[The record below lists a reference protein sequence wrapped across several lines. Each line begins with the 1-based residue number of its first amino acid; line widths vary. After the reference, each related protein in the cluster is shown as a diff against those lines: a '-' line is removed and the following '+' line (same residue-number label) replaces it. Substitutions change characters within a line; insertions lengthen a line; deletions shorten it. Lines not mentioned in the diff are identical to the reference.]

1 MPKINILPKH
11 IAELIAAGEV
21 VERPASIVKEIMENA
36 IDAGADKITL
46 EIKRGGVTYIRI
58 TDNGCGIDR
67 ENIQKAFI
75 SHATSKISTE
85 DDLNAISTLGF
96 RGEALA
102 SIAAVSRVEV
112 MTRGESENVG
122 TRYCIEGG
130 EETVLDDAGCPKGTT
145 LIVRDLFYNTP
156 ARMKFLK
163 KDVSE
168 GNAVAAVVDR
178 IALSHPEVSVRFVRD
193 SKDVLFTSGD
203 GKLESAIYK
212 VLGKDFASTLI
223 PCSYEL
229 DGVKVTG
236 FISKPFNARPNR
248 MMQYF
253 FLNDRFI
260 KTRTGMVALE
270 EAYKNSIMVGK
281 FPACVLKIQI
291 APGAVDVNVHPAKTE
306 VRFANEKIIF
316 NAVYYC
322 AKSAL
327 QQGDTRVQASLQQKV
342 NRQFMPQPTEG
353 KQIKIYEHQLE
364 TIKKEE
370 APRQDFWSRTSAQ
383 NFNREVENAKN
394 AALVFNDSAS
404 LQPEKDEHPNLI
416 PHIEPARP
424 NTEKSAS
431 ETNEQKKFIQTFE
444 PSCENKTDEPLV
456 QQRPTNEL
464 SNLVQEEALKPIA
477 EETEIEP
484 YRVIGEAFKTYI
496 LVEQG
501 KKLLII
507 DKHAAHERMLF
518 EKFRANREFIETQML
533 LAPVTVTLS
542 KEEYSAVLENLEL
555 LDKAGYHVEDFGGG
569 MVIVNECPTAVADA
583 NLDEVIM
590 ELAGYLVNN
599 RRELIPEKLDWIYHS
614 TACRAAIKAGDKTN
628 DYELNLFVE
637 KLLNNPD
644 IRYCPH
650 GRPVLIEMSRYEIE
664 KNFGRV

>member
-1 MPKINILPKH
+1 MPQINILPKH

-46 EIKRGGVTYIRI
+46 EIKRGGITYIRI

-67 ENIQKAFI
+67 ENIRKAFI
-75 SHATSKISTE
+75 SHATSKISTA
-85 DDLNAISTLGF
+85 DDLNAICTLGF

-112 MTRGESENVG
+112 MTRTEQEPVG

-130 EETVLDDAGCPKGTT
+130 EETVIDDAGCPKGTT
-145 LIVRDLFYNTP
+145 LVVRDLFYNTP

-168 GNAVAAVVDR
+168 GNAVASVVDR
-178 IALSHPEVSVRFVRD
+178 IALSHPEVSVRFIRD

-203 GKLESAIYK
+203 GKLDSAIYK
-212 VLGKDFASTLI
+212 VLGRDFASTLI
-223 PCSYEL
+223 PCDYEL
-229 DGVKVTG
+229 EGVRVSG
-236 FISKPFNARPNR
+236 YISKPFNARPNR

-270 EAYKNSIMVGK
+270 EAYKNSVMVGK

-306 VRFANEKIIF
+306 VRFANEKMIF

-327 QQGDTRVQASLQQKV
+327 QQGDTRVQASFSRKV
-342 NRQFMPQPTEG
+342 ARQFMPPPTEG
-353 KQIKIYEHQLE
+353 KQIKIYEQQLE
-364 TIKKEE
+364 QIKKE
-370 APRQDFWSRTSAQ
+370 AQPNQDFWTNTTSAE
-383 NFNREVENAKN
+383 FKKEAEKPKPI
-394 AALVFNDSAS
+394 VFNDNSKFEI
-404 LQPEKDEHPNLI
+404 EKNDEPDLI
-416 PHIEPARP
+416 PCFKPTVQEPDPVAQTKPEPA
-424 NTEKSAS
+424 EIK
-431 ETNEQKKFIQTFE
+431 
-444 PSCENKTDEPLV
+444 PS
-456 QQRPTNEL
+456 
-464 SNLVQEEALKPIA
+464 I
-477 EETEIEP
+477 ETEPVRPEVEP
-484 YRVIGEAFKTYI
+484 YRVIGEAFRTYI

-518 EKFRANREFIETQML
+518 EKFKANRDGIETQML
-533 LAPVTVTLS
+533 LSPVTVTLS
-542 KEEYSAVLENLEL
+542 KEEYSAVLDNLDL
-555 LDKAGYHVEDFGGG
+555 LEKAGYYVEDFGGG

-583 NLDEVIM
+583 GIAEVIM
-590 ELAGYLVNN
+590 ELAGYLVTSQK
-599 RRELIPEKLDWIYHS
+599 ELIPEKLDWIYHS
-614 TACRAAIKAGDKTN
+614 TACRAAIKAGDRTS
-628 DYELNLFVE
+628 DYELDKFVE

>member
-1 MPKINILPKH
+1 MPNINVLPKH

-21 VERPASIVKEIMENA
+21 VERPSSIVKEIMENA

-46 EIKRGGVTYIRI
+46 EIKRGGITYIRI

-67 ENIQKAFI
+67 DNIRKAFI
-75 SHATSKISTE
+75 SHATSKISTA
-85 DDLNAISTLGF
+85 DDLNAICTLGF

-112 MTRGESENVG
+112 MTRGEGEEVG

-130 EETVLDDAGCPKGTT
+130 EETLLDDAGCPKGTT

-178 IALSHPEVSVRFVRD
+178 IALSHPEVSIRFIRD

-203 GKLESAIYK
+203 GKLENAIYK
-212 VLGKDFASTLI
+212 TLGKDFASTLI
-223 PCSYEL
+223 PCDYEL
-229 DGVKVTG
+229 EGVRVSG

-281 FPACVLKIQI
+281 FPACVLNIHI
-291 APGAVDVNVHPAKTE
+291 APGAVDVNVHPSKTE
-306 VRFANEKIIF
+306 VRFANEKLIF

-327 QQGDTRVQASLQQKV
+327 QQGDTRVQANFKQKIG
-342 NRQFMPQPTEG
+342 RQFMPKPNEG
-353 KQIKIYEHQLE
+353 RQIKIYEQQLE
-364 TIKKEE
+364 QVKKESLPKE
-370 APRQDFWSRTSAQ
+370 DFWGKTTSEE
-383 NFNREVENAKN
+383 FVKLSEPKKTEKIT
-394 AALVFNDSAS
+394 FNDSSEFS
-404 LQPEKDEHPNLI
+404 LKKDEEPDLI
-416 PHIEPARP
+416 PVFKPVEEAKTPVIETVEEAVPEAKAEQP
-424 NTEKSAS
+424 AS
-431 ETNEQKKFIQTFE
+431 EVEEVKPE
-444 PSCENKTDEPLV
+444 P
-456 QQRPTNEL
+456 
-464 SNLVQEEALKPIA
+464 
-477 EETEIEP
+477 EP

-518 EKFRANREFIETQML
+518 EKLRANNGEIETQML

-542 KEEYSAVLENLEL
+542 KEEYSAVLDNLEL
-555 LDKAGYHVEDFGGG
+555 LDKAGYRVEDFGGG
-569 MVIVNECPTAVADA
+569 MVIVSECPTAVADA
-583 NLDEVIM
+583 DLAEVVM

-614 TACRAAIKAGDKTN
+614 TACRAAIKAGDKTSE
-628 DYELNLFVE
+628 YELEKFVE
-637 KLLNNPD
+637 KLLNDPD

-650 GRPVLIEMSRYEIE
+650 GRPVLIEMSKYEIE

>member
-1 MPKINILPKH
+1 MPQINILPKH

-46 EIKRGGVTYIRI
+46 EIKRGGITYIRI

-67 ENIQKAFI
+67 DNIRKAFI
-75 SHATSKISTE
+75 SHATSKISTA
-85 DDLNAISTLGF
+85 DDLNAICTLGF

-112 MTRGESENVG
+112 MTRGENEDVG

-178 IALSHPEVSVRFVRD
+178 IALSHPEVSVRFIRD
-193 SKDVLFTSGD
+193 SKDVLFTPGD
-203 GKLESAIYK
+203 GRLDGAIYK

-223 PCSYEL
+223 PCDYEL
-229 DGVKVTG
+229 EGVRVSG
-236 FISKPFNARPNR
+236 YISKPFNARPNR

-270 EAYKNSIMVGK
+270 EAYKNSVMVGK

-306 VRFANEKIIF
+306 VRFANEKMIF

-327 QQGDTRVQASLQQKV
+327 QQGDTRVQATFQQKV
-342 NRQFMPQPTEG
+342 SRQFMPRPAEG
-353 KQIKIYEHQLE
+353 KQIKIYGQQLE
-364 TIKKEE
+364 QIKKEAQPE
-370 APRQDFWSRTSAQ
+370 QDFWTNTTSDE
-383 NFNREVENAKN
+383 FRKTVETPKSEPI
-394 AALVFNDSAS
+394 VFNDNNSKFEIEKNETPDLISGFKPTARETAPIEQAKPEPVES
-404 LQPEKDEHPNLI
+404 KPSIESEPVQPIVEEVQPE
-416 PHIEPARP
+416 
-424 NTEKSAS
+424 
-431 ETNEQKKFIQTFE
+431 
-444 PSCENKTDEPLV
+444 V
-456 QQRPTNEL
+456 
-464 SNLVQEEALKPIA
+464 
-477 EETEIEP
+477 EP

-518 EKFRANREFIETQML
+518 EKFKANRDGIETQML

-542 KEEYSAVLENLEL
+542 KEEYSAVLDNLDL
-555 LDKAGYHVEDFGGG
+555 LEKAGYHVEDFGGG

-583 NLDEVIM
+583 DLAEVIM
-590 ELAGYLVNN
+590 ELAGHLVTGQK
-599 RRELIPEKLDWIYHS
+599 ELVPEKLDWIYHS
-614 TACRAAIKAGDKTN
+614 TACRAAIKAGDRTT
-628 DYELNLFVE
+628 DYELNRFVE
-637 KLLNNPD
+637 SLLNNPD

-650 GRPVLIEMSRYEIE
+650 GRPVLVEMSRYEIE

>member
-1 MPKINILPKH
+1 MPQINILPKH

-46 EIKRGGVTYIRI
+46 EIKRGGITYIRI

-67 ENIQKAFI
+67 ENIRKAFI
-75 SHATSKISTE
+75 SHATSKISTA
-85 DDLNAISTLGF
+85 DDLNAICTLGF

-112 MTRGESENVG
+112 MTRTEQEPVG

-130 EETVLDDAGCPKGTT
+130 EETVIDDAGCPKGTT
-145 LIVRDLFYNTP
+145 LVVRDLFYNTP

-168 GNAVAAVVDR
+168 GNAVASVVDR
-178 IALSHPEVSVRFVRD
+178 IALSHPEVSVRFIRD

-203 GKLESAIYK
+203 GKLDSAIYK
-212 VLGKDFASTLI
+212 VLGRDFASTLI
-223 PCSYEL
+223 PCDYEL
-229 DGVKVTG
+229 EGVRVSG
-236 FISKPFNARPNR
+236 YISKPFNARPNR

-270 EAYKNSIMVGK
+270 EAYKNSVMVGK

-306 VRFANEKIIF
+306 VRFANEKMIF

-327 QQGDTRVQASLQQKV
+327 QQGDTRVQASFSRKV
-342 NRQFMPQPTEG
+342 ARQFMPPPTEG
-353 KQIKIYEHQLE
+353 KQIKIYEQQLE
-364 TIKKEE
+364 QIKKE
-370 APRQDFWSRTSAQ
+370 AQPNQDFWTNTTSAE
-383 NFNREVENAKN
+383 FKKEAEKPKPI
-394 AALVFNDSAS
+394 VFNDNSKFEIEKNDEPDLIPCFKPTVQEPDPVAQTKPEPAEIKPS
-404 LQPEKDEHPNLI
+404 IETEPVQPE
-416 PHIEPARP
+416 
-424 NTEKSAS
+424 
-431 ETNEQKKFIQTFE
+431 
-444 PSCENKTDEPLV
+444 V
-456 QQRPTNEL
+456 
-464 SNLVQEEALKPIA
+464 
-477 EETEIEP
+477 EP
-484 YRVIGEAFKTYI
+484 YRVIGEAFRTYI

-518 EKFRANREFIETQML
+518 EKFKANRDGIETQML

-542 KEEYSAVLENLEL
+542 KEEYSAVLDNLDL
-555 LDKAGYHVEDFGGG
+555 LEKAGYYVEDFGGG

-583 NLDEVIM
+583 DIAEVIM
-590 ELAGYLVNN
+590 ELAGYLVTSQK
-599 RRELIPEKLDWIYHS
+599 ELIPEKLDWIYHS
-614 TACRAAIKAGDKTN
+614 TACRAAIKAGDRTS
-628 DYELNLFVE
+628 DYELDKFVE

>member
-1 MPKINILPKH
+1 MPNINILPKH

-21 VERPASIVKEIMENA
+21 VERPSSIVKEIMENA

-46 EIKRGGVTYIRI
+46 EIKRGGITYIRI

-67 ENIQKAFI
+67 DNIRKAFI
-75 SHATSKISTE
+75 SHATSKISTA
-85 DDLNAISTLGF
+85 DDLNAICTLGF

-112 MTRGESENVG
+112 MTRGEGEEVG

-130 EETVLDDAGCPKGTT
+130 EETLLDDAGCPKGTT

-178 IALSHPEVSVRFVRD
+178 IALSHPEVSIRFIRD

-203 GKLESAIYK
+203 GKLENAIYK
-212 VLGKDFASTLI
+212 TLGKDFASTLI
-223 PCSYEL
+223 PCDYEL
-229 DGVKVTG
+229 EGVRVSG

-281 FPACVLKIQI
+281 FPACVLNIHI
-291 APGAVDVNVHPAKTE
+291 APGAVDVNVHPSKTE
-306 VRFANEKIIF
+306 VRFANEKLIF

-327 QQGDTRVQASLQQKV
+327 QQGDTRVQANFKQKV
-342 NRQFMPQPTEG
+342 GRQFMPKPNEG
-353 KQIKIYEHQLE
+353 RQIKIYEQQLE
-364 TIKKEE
+364 QVKKESLPKE
-370 APRQDFWSRTSAQ
+370 DFWGKTTSEE
-383 NFNREVENAKN
+383 FVKLSEPKKTEKIT
-394 AALVFNDSAS
+394 FNDSSEFS
-404 LQPEKDEHPNLI
+404 LKKDEEPDLI
-416 PHIEPARP
+416 PVFKPVEEAKTPVIETVEEAVPEAKAEQP
-424 NTEKSAS
+424 AS
-431 ETNEQKKFIQTFE
+431 EVEEVRPE
-444 PSCENKTDEPLV
+444 P
-456 QQRPTNEL
+456 
-464 SNLVQEEALKPIA
+464 
-477 EETEIEP
+477 EP

-518 EKFRANREFIETQML
+518 EKLRANNGEIETQML

-542 KEEYSAVLENLEL
+542 KEEYSAVLDNLEL
-555 LDKAGYHVEDFGGG
+555 LDKAGYRVEDFGGG
-569 MVIVNECPTAVADA
+569 MVIVSECPTAVADA
-583 NLDEVIM
+583 DLAEVVM

-614 TACRAAIKAGDKTN
+614 TACRAAIKAGDKTSE
-628 DYELNLFVE
+628 YELEKFVE
-637 KLLNNPD
+637 KLLNDPD

-650 GRPVLIEMSRYEIE
+650 GRPVLIEMSKYEIE

>member
-1 MPKINILPKH
+1 MPQINILPKH

-46 EIKRGGVTYIRI
+46 EIKRGGITYIRI

-67 ENIQKAFI
+67 ENIRKAFI
-75 SHATSKISTE
+75 SHATSKISTA
-85 DDLNAISTLGF
+85 DDLNAICTLGF

-112 MTRGESENVG
+112 MTRTDQEPIG

-130 EETVLDDAGCPKGTT
+130 EETVIDDAGCPKGTT
-145 LIVRDLFYNTP
+145 LVVRDLFYNTP

-168 GNAVAAVVDR
+168 GNAVASVVDR
-178 IALSHPEVSVRFVRD
+178 IALSHPEVSVRFIRD

-203 GKLESAIYK
+203 GKLDSAIYK
-212 VLGKDFASTLI
+212 VLGRDFASTLI
-223 PCSYEL
+223 PCDYEL
-229 DGVKVTG
+229 EGVRVSG
-236 FISKPFNARPNR
+236 YISKPFNARPNR

-291 APGAVDVNVHPAKTE
+291 PPGAVDVNVHPAKTE
-306 VRFANEKIIF
+306 VRFANEKMIF

-327 QQGDTRVQASLQQKV
+327 QQGDTRVQASFSQKV
-342 NRQFMPQPTEG
+342 ARQFMPSPTEG
-353 KQIKIYEHQLE
+353 KQIKIYEQQLE
-364 TIKKEE
+364 KIKEE
-370 APRQDFWSRTSAQ
+370 NKPKQNFWTKTTSAEFK
-383 NFNREVENAKN
+383 NEVEKPKPI
-394 AALVFNDSAS
+394 VFNDNSKFEI
-404 LQPEKDEHPNLI
+404 EKNDEPDLI
-416 PHIEPARP
+416 PCFKPTAQEPITVAK
-424 NTEKSAS
+424 TEP
-431 ETNEQKKFIQTFE
+431 E
-444 PSCENKTDEPLV
+444 PVVTAPIVEPEPV
-456 QQRPTNEL
+456 Q
-464 SNLVQEEALKPIA
+464 PIA
-477 EETEIEP
+477 EEIQPEVEP
-484 YRVIGEAFKTYI
+484 YRVIGEAFRTYI

-518 EKFRANREFIETQML
+518 EKFKANRDGIETQML

-542 KEEYSAVLENLEL
+542 KEEYSAVLDNLDL
-555 LDKAGYHVEDFGGG
+555 LEKAGYHVEDFGGG
-569 MVIVNECPTAVADA
+569 MVIVSECPTAVADA
-583 NLDEVIM
+583 DLAEVIM
-590 ELAGYLVNN
+590 ELAGYLVTSQK
-599 RRELIPEKLDWIYHS
+599 ELIPEKLDWIYHS
-614 TACRAAIKAGDKTN
+614 TACRAAIKAGDRTS
-628 DYELNLFVE
+628 DYELNKFVE

>member
-1 MPKINILPKH
+1 MPQINILPKH

-46 EIKRGGVTYIRI
+46 EIKRGGITYIRI

-67 ENIQKAFI
+67 DNIRKAFI
-75 SHATSKISTE
+75 SHATSKISTA
-85 DDLNAISTLGF
+85 DDLNAICTLGF

-112 MTRGESENVG
+112 MTRGENEDIG

-178 IALSHPEVSVRFVRD
+178 IALSHPEVSVRFIRD

-203 GKLESAIYK
+203 GRLDGAIYK

-223 PCSYEL
+223 PCDYEL
-229 DGVKVTG
+229 EGVRVSG
-236 FISKPFNARPNR
+236 YISKPFNARPNR

-270 EAYKNSIMVGK
+270 EAYKNSVMVGK

-306 VRFANEKIIF
+306 VRFANEKMIF

-327 QQGDTRVQASLQQKV
+327 QQGDTRVQATFQQKV
-342 NRQFMPQPTEG
+342 SRQFMPRPAEG
-353 KQIKIYEHQLE
+353 KQIKIYGQQLE
-364 TIKKEE
+364 QIKKEAQPE
-370 APRQDFWSRTSAQ
+370 QDFWTNTKSDEFRKT
-383 NFNREVENAKN
+383 VETPKSEPI
-394 AALVFNDSAS
+394 VFNDNNSKFEIEKNETPDLIPCFKSTARETAPIEQTNPEPVEIKPS
-404 LQPEKDEHPNLI
+404 IEPEPVQPIVEEVQPE
-416 PHIEPARP
+416 
-424 NTEKSAS
+424 
-431 ETNEQKKFIQTFE
+431 
-444 PSCENKTDEPLV
+444 V
-456 QQRPTNEL
+456 
-464 SNLVQEEALKPIA
+464 
-477 EETEIEP
+477 EP

-518 EKFRANREFIETQML
+518 EKFKANRDGIETQML

-542 KEEYSAVLENLEL
+542 KEEYSAVLDNLDL
-555 LDKAGYHVEDFGGG
+555 LEKAGYHVEDFGGG

-583 NLDEVIM
+583 DLAEVIM
-590 ELAGYLVNN
+590 ELAGHLVTGQK
-599 RRELIPEKLDWIYHS
+599 ELVPEKLDWIYHS
-614 TACRAAIKAGDKTN
+614 TACRAAIKAGDKTT
-628 DYELNLFVE
+628 DYELNRFVE
-637 KLLNNPD
+637 SLLNNPD

-650 GRPVLIEMSRYEIE
+650 GRPVLVEMSRYEIE

>member
-1 MPKINILPKH
+1 MPNINILPKH

-21 VERPASIVKEIMENA
+21 VERPSSIVKEIMENA

-46 EIKRGGVTYIRI
+46 EIKRGGITYIRI

-67 ENIQKAFI
+67 DNIRKAFI
-75 SHATSKISTE
+75 SHATSKISTA
-85 DDLNAISTLGF
+85 DDLNAICTLGF

-112 MTRGESENVG
+112 MTRGEGEEVG

-130 EETVLDDAGCPKGTT
+130 EETLLDDAGCPKGTT

-178 IALSHPEVSVRFVRD
+178 IALSHPEVSVRFIRD

-203 GKLESAIYK
+203 GKLKNAIYK
-212 VLGKDFASTLI
+212 TLGKDFASTLI
-223 PCSYEL
+223 PCDYEL
-229 DGVKVTG
+229 EGVRVSG

-281 FPACVLKIQI
+281 FPACVLNIHI
-291 APGAVDVNVHPAKTE
+291 APGAVDVNVHPSKTE
-306 VRFANEKIIF
+306 VRFANEKLIF
-316 NAVYYC
+316 NAVYFC

-327 QQGDTRVQASLQQKV
+327 QQGDTRVQANFKQKV
-342 NRQFMPQPTEG
+342 SRQFMPKPNEG
-353 KQIKIYEHQLE
+353 RQIKIYEQQLE
-364 TIKKEE
+364 QVKKESLPKE
-370 APRQDFWSRTSAQ
+370 DFWAKTTSEE
-383 NFNREVENAKN
+383 FVKLSEPKKTEKIT
-394 AALVFNDSAS
+394 FNDSSEFS
-404 LQPEKDEHPNLI
+404 LKKDEEPDLI
-416 PHIEPARP
+416 PVFKPVEEAKTPVIETVEEAVPEAKAEQP
-424 NTEKSAS
+424 AS
-431 ETNEQKKFIQTFE
+431 EVEEVKPE
-444 PSCENKTDEPLV
+444 P
-456 QQRPTNEL
+456 
-464 SNLVQEEALKPIA
+464 
-477 EETEIEP
+477 EP

-518 EKFRANREFIETQML
+518 EKLRANNGEIETQML

-542 KEEYSAVLENLEL
+542 KEEYSAVLDNLEL
-555 LDKAGYHVEDFGGG
+555 LDKAGYRVEDFGGG
-569 MVIVNECPTAVADA
+569 MVIVSECPTAVADA
-583 NLDEVIM
+583 DLAEVVM

-614 TACRAAIKAGDKTN
+614 TACRAAIKAGDKTSE
-628 DYELNLFVE
+628 YELEKFVE
-637 KLLNNPD
+637 KLLNDSD

-650 GRPVLIEMSRYEIE
+650 GRPVLIEMSKYEIE

>member
-1 MPKINILPKH
+1 MPNINILPKH

-21 VERPASIVKEIMENA
+21 VERPSSIVKEIMENA

-46 EIKRGGVTYIRI
+46 EIKRGGITYIRI

-67 ENIQKAFI
+67 DNIRKAFI
-75 SHATSKISTE
+75 SHATSKISTA
-85 DDLNAISTLGF
+85 DDLNAICTLGF

-112 MTRGESENVG
+112 MTRGEGEEVG

-130 EETVLDDAGCPKGTT
+130 EETLLDDAGCPKGTT

-178 IALSHPEVSVRFVRD
+178 IALSHPEVSIRFIRD

-203 GKLESAIYK
+203 GKLENAIYK
-212 VLGKDFASTLI
+212 TLGKDFASTLI
-223 PCSYEL
+223 PCDYEL
-229 DGVKVTG
+229 EGVRVSG

-281 FPACVLKIQI
+281 FPACVLNIHI
-291 APGAVDVNVHPAKTE
+291 APGAVDVNVHPSKTE
-306 VRFANEKIIF
+306 VRFANEKLIF

-327 QQGDTRVQASLQQKV
+327 QQGDTRVQANFKQKIG
-342 NRQFMPQPTEG
+342 RQFMPKPNEG
-353 KQIKIYEHQLE
+353 RQIKIYEQQLE
-364 TIKKEE
+364 QVKKESLPKE
-370 APRQDFWSRTSAQ
+370 DFWGKTTSEE
-383 NFNREVENAKN
+383 FVKLSEPKKTEKIT
-394 AALVFNDSAS
+394 FNDSSEFS
-404 LQPEKDEHPNLI
+404 LKKDEEPDLI
-416 PHIEPARP
+416 PVFKPVEEAKPPVIETVEEAVSEAKAEQP
-424 NTEKSAS
+424 AS
-431 ETNEQKKFIQTFE
+431 EVEEVKPE
-444 PSCENKTDEPLV
+444 P
-456 QQRPTNEL
+456 
-464 SNLVQEEALKPIA
+464 
-477 EETEIEP
+477 EP

-518 EKFRANREFIETQML
+518 EKLRANNGEIETQML

-542 KEEYSAVLENLEL
+542 KEEYSAVLDNLEL
-555 LDKAGYHVEDFGGG
+555 LDKAGYRVEDFGGG
-569 MVIVNECPTAVADA
+569 MVIVSECPTAVADA
-583 NLDEVIM
+583 DLAEVVM

-614 TACRAAIKAGDKTN
+614 TACRAAIKAGDKTSE
-628 DYELNLFVE
+628 YELEKFVE
-637 KLLNNPD
+637 KLLNDPD

-650 GRPVLIEMSRYEIE
+650 GRPVLIEMSKYEIE

>member
-1 MPKINILPKH
+1 MPQINILPKH

-46 EIKRGGVTYIRI
+46 EIKRGGITYIRI

-67 ENIQKAFI
+67 ENIRKAFI
-75 SHATSKISTE
+75 SHATSKISTA
-85 DDLNAISTLGF
+85 DDLNAICTLGF

-112 MTRGESENVG
+112 MTRTEQESVG

-130 EETVLDDAGCPKGTT
+130 EETVIDDAGCPKGTT
-145 LIVRDLFYNTP
+145 LVVRDLFYNTP

-168 GNAVAAVVDR
+168 GNAVASVVDR
-178 IALSHPEVSVRFVRD
+178 IALSHPEVSVRFIRD

-203 GKLESAIYK
+203 GKLDSAIYK
-212 VLGKDFASTLI
+212 VLGRDFASTLI
-223 PCSYEL
+223 PCDYEL
-229 DGVKVTG
+229 EGVRVSG
-236 FISKPFNARPNR
+236 YISKPFNARPNR

-306 VRFANEKIIF
+306 VRFANEKMIF

-327 QQGDTRVQASLQQKV
+327 QQGDTRVQASFSRKV
-342 NRQFMPQPTEG
+342 ARQFMPPPTEG
-353 KQIKIYEHQLE
+353 KQIKIYEQQLE
-364 TIKKEE
+364 QIKKE
-370 APRQDFWSRTSAQ
+370 AQPNKDFWTNTTSAE
-383 NFNREVENAKN
+383 FKKEAEKPKPI
-394 AALVFNDSAS
+394 VFNDNSKFEI
-404 LQPEKDEHPNLI
+404 EKNDEPDLI
-416 PHIEPARP
+416 PCFKPTAQEPVP
-424 NTEKSAS
+424 AS
-431 ETNEQKKFIQTFE
+431 ETKTE
-444 PSCENKTDEPLV
+444 PVVTAPIVEPEPV
-456 QQRPTNEL
+456 RPE
-464 SNLVQEEALKPIA
+464 V
-477 EETEIEP
+477 EP
-484 YRVIGEAFKTYI
+484 YRVIGEAFRTYI

-518 EKFRANREFIETQML
+518 EKFKANRDGIETQML
-533 LAPVTVTLS
+533 LSPVTVTLS
-542 KEEYSAVLENLEL
+542 KEEYSAVLDNLDL
-555 LDKAGYHVEDFGGG
+555 LEKAGYHVEDFGGG

-583 NLDEVIM
+583 DLAEVIM
-590 ELAGYLVNN
+590 ELAGYLVTSQK
-599 RRELIPEKLDWIYHS
+599 ELIPEKLDWIYHS
-614 TACRAAIKAGDKTN
+614 TACRAAIKAGDRTS
-628 DYELNLFVE
+628 DYELDKFVE

>member
-1 MPKINILPKH
+1 MPQINILPKH

-46 EIKRGGVTYIRI
+46 EIKRGGITYIRI

-67 ENIQKAFI
+67 DNIRKAFI
-75 SHATSKISTE
+75 SHATSKISTA
-85 DDLNAISTLGF
+85 DDLNAICTLGF

-112 MTRGESENVG
+112 MTRGENEDIG

-178 IALSHPEVSVRFVRD
+178 IALSHPEVSVRFIRD

-203 GKLESAIYK
+203 GRLDGAIYK

-223 PCSYEL
+223 PCDYEL
-229 DGVKVTG
+229 EGVRVSG
-236 FISKPFNARPNR
+236 YISKPFNARPNR

-270 EAYKNSIMVGK
+270 EAYKNSVMVGK

-306 VRFANEKIIF
+306 VRFANEKMIF

-327 QQGDTRVQASLQQKV
+327 QQGDTRVQATFQQKV
-342 NRQFMPQPTEG
+342 SRQFMPRPAEG
-353 KQIKIYEHQLE
+353 KQIKIYGQQLE
-364 TIKKEE
+364 QIKKEAQPE
-370 APRQDFWSRTSAQ
+370 QDFWTNTTSDE
-383 NFNREVENAKN
+383 FRKTVETPKSEPI
-394 AALVFNDSAS
+394 VFNDNNSKFEIEENETPDLIPCFKPTARETVPIEQTKPEPVEITPS
-404 LQPEKDEHPNLI
+404 IEPEPVQPIVEEIQPE
-416 PHIEPARP
+416 
-424 NTEKSAS
+424 
-431 ETNEQKKFIQTFE
+431 
-444 PSCENKTDEPLV
+444 V
-456 QQRPTNEL
+456 
-464 SNLVQEEALKPIA
+464 
-477 EETEIEP
+477 EP

-518 EKFRANREFIETQML
+518 EKFKANRDGIETQML

-542 KEEYSAVLENLEL
+542 KEEYSAVLDNLDL
-555 LDKAGYHVEDFGGG
+555 LEKAGYHVEDFGGG

-583 NLDEVIM
+583 DLAEVIM
-590 ELAGYLVNN
+590 ELAGHLVTGQK
-599 RRELIPEKLDWIYHS
+599 ELVPEKLDWIYHS
-614 TACRAAIKAGDKTN
+614 TACRAAIKAGDKTT
-628 DYELNLFVE
+628 DYELNRFVE
-637 KLLNNPD
+637 SLLNNPD

-650 GRPVLIEMSRYEIE
+650 GRPVLVEMSRYEIE

>member
-1 MPKINILPKH
+1 MPQINVLPKH

-46 EIKRGGVTYIRI
+46 EIKRGGIVYIRI

-67 ENIQKAFI
+67 ENIRKAFI
-75 SHATSKISTE
+75 SHATSKISTA
-85 DDLNAISTLGF
+85 DDLNAICTLGF

-112 MTRGESENVG
+112 MTRGEGETIG

-130 EETVLDDAGCPKGTT
+130 EETVLDDAGCPQGTT

-178 IALSHPEVSVRFVRD
+178 IALSHPEVSVRFIRD

-203 GKLESAIYK
+203 GRLDSAIYK

-223 PCSYEL
+223 PCDYEL
-229 DGVKVTG
+229 EGVRVSG
-236 FISKPFNARPNR
+236 YISKPFNARPNR

-291 APGAVDVNVHPAKTE
+291 APGAVDVNVHPSKTE
-306 VRFANEKIIF
+306 VRFANEKMIF

-327 QQGDTRVQASLQQKV
+327 QQGDTRVQATIQQKLG
-342 NRQFMPQPTEG
+342 RQFMPRPAEG
-353 KQIKIYEHQLE
+353 KQIKIYEQQLE
-364 TIKKEE
+364 QIKKE
-370 APRQDFWSRTSAQ
+370 ARPKQNFWTDTTSAE
-383 NFNREVENAKN
+383 FRKTVEKPKSESII
-394 AALVFNDSAS
+394 FNDDNSKFEI
-404 LQPEKDEHPNLI
+404 EKNDTPDLI
-416 PHIEPARP
+416 PCFKPAAQETAPVAQTETVIAPPTVEP
-424 NTEKSAS
+424 ES
-431 ETNEQKKFIQTFE
+431 
-444 PSCENKTDEPLV
+444 V
-456 QQRPTNEL
+456 Q
-464 SNLVQEEALKPIA
+464 PIA
-477 EETEIEP
+477 EEAQPEVEP

-518 EKFRANREFIETQML
+518 EKFKASRDGIETQML

-542 KEEYSAVLENLEL
+542 KEEYTAVLENLDL
-555 LDKAGYHVEDFGGG
+555 LEKAGYHIEDFGGG
-569 MVIVNECPTAVADA
+569 MVIISECPTAVADA
-583 NLDEVIM
+583 DIAEVVM
-590 ELAGYLVNN
+590 ELAGYLVTGQK
-599 RRELIPEKLDWIYHS
+599 ELIPEKLDWIYHS
-614 TACRAAIKAGDKTN
+614 TACRAAIKAGDRTT
-628 DYELNLFVE
+628 DYELNRFVE
-637 KLLNNPD
+637 ELLNNPD

>member
-1 MPKINILPKH
+1 MPQINILPKH

-46 EIKRGGVTYIRI
+46 EIKRGGITYIRI

-67 ENIQKAFI
+67 DNIRKAFI
-75 SHATSKISTE
+75 SHATSKISTA
-85 DDLNAISTLGF
+85 DDLNAICTLGF

-112 MTRGESENVG
+112 MTRGENEDVG

-130 EETVLDDAGCPKGTT
+130 EETVLDEAGCPKGTT

-178 IALSHPEVSVRFVRD
+178 IALSHPEVSVRFIRD

-203 GKLESAIYK
+203 GKLDSAIYK

-223 PCSYEL
+223 PCDYEL
-229 DGVKVTG
+229 EGVRVSG
-236 FISKPFNARPNR
+236 YISKPFNARPNR

-306 VRFANEKIIF
+306 VRFANEKMIF

-327 QQGDTRVQASLQQKV
+327 QQGDTRVQATFQQKV
-342 NRQFMPQPTEG
+342 NRQFMPKPAEG
-353 KQIKIYEHQLE
+353 KQIKIYEQQLE
-364 TIKKEE
+364 QIKKE
-370 APRQDFWSRTSAQ
+370 AQLKQDFWTNTTSTE
-383 NFNREVENAKN
+383 FKKTVESPKN
-394 AALVFNDSAS
+394 ETIVFNDNSSKFEIEKNETPDLVPCFKPTAQEPAPVAQTKPEPVEIKPS
-404 LQPEKDEHPNLI
+404 IETEPVQPIVEKVQPE
-416 PHIEPARP
+416 
-424 NTEKSAS
+424 
-431 ETNEQKKFIQTFE
+431 
-444 PSCENKTDEPLV
+444 V
-456 QQRPTNEL
+456 
-464 SNLVQEEALKPIA
+464 
-477 EETEIEP
+477 EP

-518 EKFRANREFIETQML
+518 EKFKANRDGIETQML

-542 KEEYSAVLENLEL
+542 KEEYSAVLDNLDL
-555 LDKAGYHVEDFGGG
+555 LKKAGYYVEDFGGG

-583 NLDEVIM
+583 DLAEVIM
-590 ELAGYLVNN
+590 ELAGYLVTSQK
-599 RRELIPEKLDWIYHS
+599 ELIPEKLDWIYHS
-614 TACRAAIKAGDKTN
+614 TACRAAIKAGDRTS
-628 DYELNLFVE
+628 DYELNKFVE
-637 KLLNNPD
+637 SLLNNPD

>member
-1 MPKINILPKH
+1 MPNINVLPKH

-21 VERPASIVKEIMENA
+21 VERPSSIVKEIMENA

-46 EIKRGGVTYIRI
+46 EIKRGGITYIRI

-67 ENIQKAFI
+67 DNIRKAFI
-75 SHATSKISTE
+75 SHATSKISTA
-85 DDLNAISTLGF
+85 DDLNAICTLGF

-112 MTRGESENVG
+112 MTRGEGEEVG

-130 EETVLDDAGCPKGTT
+130 EETLLDDAGCPKGTT

-178 IALSHPEVSVRFVRD
+178 IALSHPEVSVRFIRD

-203 GKLESAIYK
+203 GKLENAIYK
-212 VLGKDFASTLI
+212 TLGKDFASTLI
-223 PCSYEL
+223 PCDYEL
-229 DGVKVTG
+229 EGVRVSG

-281 FPACVLKIQI
+281 FPACVLNIHI
-291 APGAVDVNVHPAKTE
+291 APGAVDVNVHPSKTE
-306 VRFANEKIIF
+306 VRFANEKLIF

-327 QQGDTRVQASLQQKV
+327 QQGDTRVQANFKQKV
-342 NRQFMPQPTEG
+342 GRQFMPKPNEG
-353 KQIKIYEHQLE
+353 RQIKIYEQQLE
-364 TIKKEE
+364 QVKKESLPKE
-370 APRQDFWSRTSAQ
+370 DFWGKTTSEE
-383 NFNREVENAKN
+383 FVKLSEPKKTEKIT
-394 AALVFNDSAS
+394 FNDSSEFS
-404 LQPEKDEHPNLI
+404 LKKDEEPDLI
-416 PHIEPARP
+416 PVFKPVEEAKPPVIETVEEAVPEAKAEQP
-424 NTEKSAS
+424 AS
-431 ETNEQKKFIQTFE
+431 EVEEVKPE
-444 PSCENKTDEPLV
+444 P
-456 QQRPTNEL
+456 
-464 SNLVQEEALKPIA
+464 
-477 EETEIEP
+477 EP

-518 EKFRANREFIETQML
+518 EKLRANNGEIETQML

-542 KEEYSAVLENLEL
+542 KEEYSAVLDNLEL
-555 LDKAGYHVEDFGGG
+555 LDKAGYRVEDFGGG
-569 MVIVNECPTAVADA
+569 MVIVSECPTAVADA
-583 NLDEVIM
+583 DLAEVVM

-614 TACRAAIKAGDKTN
+614 TACRAAIKAGDKTSE
-628 DYELNLFVE
+628 YELEKFVE
-637 KLLNNPD
+637 KLLNDPD

-650 GRPVLIEMSRYEIE
+650 GRPVLIEMSKYEIE

>member
-1 MPKINILPKH
+1 MPKINVLPKH

-21 VERPASIVKEIMENA
+21 VERPSSIVKEIMENA

-46 EIKRGGVTYIRI
+46 EIKRGGITYIRI

-67 ENIQKAFI
+67 DNIRKAFI
-75 SHATSKISTE
+75 SHATSKISTA
-85 DDLNAISTLGF
+85 DDLNAICTLGF

-112 MTRGESENVG
+112 MTRGEGEEVG

-130 EETVLDDAGCPKGTT
+130 EETLIDDAGCPKGTT

-178 IALSHPEVSVRFVRD
+178 IALSHPEVSVRFIRD

-203 GKLESAIYK
+203 GKLENAIYK
-212 VLGKDFASTLI
+212 TLGKDFASTLI
-223 PCSYEL
+223 PCDYEL
-229 DGVKVTG
+229 EGVRVSG

-281 FPACVLKIQI
+281 FPACVLKIHI
-291 APGAVDVNVHPAKTE
+291 APGAVDVNVHPSKTE
-306 VRFANEKIIF
+306 VRFANEKLIF

-327 QQGDTRVQASLQQKV
+327 QQGDTRVQANFKQKV
-342 NRQFMPQPTEG
+342 SRQFMPKPNEG
-353 KQIKIYEHQLE
+353 RQIKIYEQQLE
-364 TIKKEE
+364 QVKKESLPKE
-370 APRQDFWSRTSAQ
+370 DFWSKTTSEE
-383 NFNREVENAKN
+383 FVKLSEPKKTEKIT
-394 AALVFNDSAS
+394 FNDSSEFS
-404 LQPEKDEHPNLI
+404 LKKDEEPDLI
-416 PHIEPARP
+416 PAFKPVEEVKPPVIETVEEPVPEVKEEQAV
-424 NTEKSAS
+424 TE
-431 ETNEQKKFIQTFE
+431 
-444 PSCENKTDEPLV
+444 V
-456 QQRPTNEL
+456 
-464 SNLVQEEALKPIA
+464 EEAKSEP
-477 EETEIEP
+477 EP

-518 EKFRANREFIETQML
+518 EKLRTNGGDIETQML

-542 KEEYSAVLENLEL
+542 KEEYSAVLDNLEL
-555 LDKAGYHVEDFGGG
+555 LDKAGYRVEDFGGG
-569 MVIVNECPTAVADA
+569 MVIVSECPTAVADA
-583 NLDEVIM
+583 DLAEVVM

-599 RRELIPEKLDWIYHS
+599 RRELVPEKLDWIYHS
-614 TACRAAIKAGDKTN
+614 TACRAAIKAGDKTSE
-628 DYELNLFVE
+628 YELEKFVE

-650 GRPVLIEMSRYEIE
+650 GRPVLIEMSKYEIE

>member
-1 MPKINILPKH
+1 MPQINILPRH

-46 EIKRGGVTYIRI
+46 EIKRGGITYIRI

-67 ENIQKAFI
+67 DNIRKAFI
-75 SHATSKISTE
+75 SHATSKISTA
-85 DDLNAISTLGF
+85 DDLNAICTLGF

-112 MTRGESENVG
+112 MTKGENEDVG

-130 EETVLDDAGCPKGTT
+130 EETLLDDAGCPKGTT

-178 IALSHPEVSVRFVRD
+178 IALSHPEVSVRFIRD

-203 GKLESAIYK
+203 GKLDGAIYK

-223 PCSYEL
+223 PCDYEL
-229 DGVKVTG
+229 EGVRVSG
-236 FISKPFNARPNR
+236 YISKPFNARPNR

-291 APGAVDVNVHPAKTE
+291 APGAVDVNVHPSKTE
-306 VRFANEKIIF
+306 VRFANEKMIF

-327 QQGDTRVQASLQQKV
+327 QQGDTRVQATFQQKV
-342 NRQFMPQPTEG
+342 SRQFMPRPAEG
-353 KQIKIYEHQLE
+353 KQIKIYEQQLE
-364 TIKKEE
+364 QIKKETQ
-370 APRQDFWSRTSAQ
+370 PKQDFWTNTTSAE
-383 NFNREVENAKN
+383 FKKTVEAPKSDPI
-394 AALVFNDSAS
+394 VFNDNNSKFEIEKNETPDLIPCFKPTMQETVPVEETKPEPVITAPAVEPEPEPVQPIVEEV
-404 LQPEKDEHPNLI
+404 QPE
-416 PHIEPARP
+416 
-424 NTEKSAS
+424 
-431 ETNEQKKFIQTFE
+431 
-444 PSCENKTDEPLV
+444 V
-456 QQRPTNEL
+456 
-464 SNLVQEEALKPIA
+464 
-477 EETEIEP
+477 EP

-518 EKFRANREFIETQML
+518 EKFKANRDGIETQML

-542 KEEYSAVLENLEL
+542 KEEYSAVLDNLDL
-555 LDKAGYHVEDFGGG
+555 LEKAGYHVEDFGGG
-569 MVIVNECPTAVADA
+569 MVIVSECPTAVADA
-583 NLDEVIM
+583 DLAEVIM
-590 ELAGYLVNN
+590 ELAGYLVTSQK
-599 RRELIPEKLDWIYHS
+599 ELIPEKLDWIYHS
-614 TACRAAIKAGDKTN
+614 TACRAAIKAGDRTT
-628 DYELNLFVE
+628 DYELNKFVE
-637 KLLNNPD
+637 SLLNNPD

>member
-1 MPKINILPKH
+1 MPNINILPKH

-21 VERPASIVKEIMENA
+21 VERPSSIVKEIMENA

-46 EIKRGGVTYIRI
+46 EIKRGGITYIRI

-67 ENIQKAFI
+67 DNIRKAFI
-75 SHATSKISTE
+75 SHATSKISTA
-85 DDLNAISTLGF
+85 DDLNAICTLGF

-112 MTRGESENVG
+112 MTRGEGEEVG

-130 EETVLDDAGCPKGTT
+130 EETLLDDAGCPKGTT

-178 IALSHPEVSVRFVRD
+178 IALSHPEVSVRFIRD

-203 GKLESAIYK
+203 GKLENAIYK
-212 VLGKDFASTLI
+212 TLGKDFASTLI
-223 PCSYEL
+223 PCDYEL
-229 DGVKVTG
+229 EGVRVSG

-281 FPACVLKIQI
+281 FPACVLNIHI
-291 APGAVDVNVHPAKTE
+291 APGAVDVNVHPSKTE
-306 VRFANEKIIF
+306 VRFANEKLIF

-327 QQGDTRVQASLQQKV
+327 QQGDTRVQANFKQKIG
-342 NRQFMPQPTEG
+342 RQFMPKPNEG
-353 KQIKIYEHQLE
+353 RQIKIYEQQLE
-364 TIKKEE
+364 QVKKESLPKE
-370 APRQDFWSRTSAQ
+370 DFWAKTTSEE
-383 NFNREVENAKN
+383 FVKLSEPKKTEKIT
-394 AALVFNDSAS
+394 FNDSSEFS
-404 LQPEKDEHPNLI
+404 LKKDEEPDLI
-416 PHIEPARP
+416 SVFKPVEAAKPPVIETVEEAVPKAKAEQP
-424 NTEKSAS
+424 AS
-431 ETNEQKKFIQTFE
+431 EVEEVKPE
-444 PSCENKTDEPLV
+444 P
-456 QQRPTNEL
+456 
-464 SNLVQEEALKPIA
+464 
-477 EETEIEP
+477 EP

-518 EKFRANREFIETQML
+518 EKLRANNGEIETQML

-542 KEEYSAVLENLEL
+542 KEEYSAVLDNLEL
-555 LDKAGYHVEDFGGG
+555 LDKAGYRVEDFGGG
-569 MVIVNECPTAVADA
+569 MVIVSECPTAVADA
-583 NLDEVIM
+583 DLAEVVM

-614 TACRAAIKAGDKTN
+614 TACRAAIKAGDKTSE
-628 DYELNLFVE
+628 YELEKFVE
-637 KLLNNPD
+637 KLLNDSD

-650 GRPVLIEMSRYEIE
+650 GRPVLIEMSKYEIE

>member
-1 MPKINILPKH
+1 MPQINILPKH

-46 EIKRGGVTYIRI
+46 EIKRGGITYIRI

-67 ENIQKAFI
+67 ENIRKAFI
-75 SHATSKISTE
+75 SHATSKISTA
-85 DDLNAISTLGF
+85 DDLNAICTLGF

-112 MTRGESENVG
+112 MTRTEQESVG

-130 EETVLDDAGCPKGTT
+130 EETVIDDAGCPKGTT
-145 LIVRDLFYNTP
+145 LVVRDLFYNTP

-168 GNAVAAVVDR
+168 GNAVASVVDR
-178 IALSHPEVSVRFVRD
+178 IALSHPEVSVRFIRD

-203 GKLESAIYK
+203 GKLDSAIYK
-212 VLGKDFASTLI
+212 VLGRDFASTLI
-223 PCSYEL
+223 PCDYEL
-229 DGVKVTG
+229 EGVRVG
-236 FISKPFNARPNR
+236 GYISKPFNARPNR

-270 EAYKNSIMVGK
+270 EAYKNSVMVGK

-306 VRFANEKIIF
+306 VRFANEKMIF

-327 QQGDTRVQASLQQKV
+327 QQGDTRVQASFSRKV
-342 NRQFMPQPTEG
+342 ARQFMPPPTEG
-353 KQIKIYEHQLE
+353 KQIKIYEQQLE
-364 TIKKEE
+364 QIKKE
-370 APRQDFWSRTSAQ
+370 AQPNKDFWTNTTSAE
-383 NFNREVENAKN
+383 FKKEAEKPKPI
-394 AALVFNDSAS
+394 VFNDNSKFEI
-404 LQPEKDEHPNLI
+404 EKNDEPDLI
-416 PHIEPARP
+416 PCFKPTVQEPVP
-424 NTEKSAS
+424 SS
-431 ETNEQKKFIQTFE
+431 ETKTE
-444 PSCENKTDEPLV
+444 PVVTAPIVEPEPV
-456 QQRPTNEL
+456 RPE
-464 SNLVQEEALKPIA
+464 V
-477 EETEIEP
+477 EP

-518 EKFRANREFIETQML
+518 EKFKANRDGIETQML
-533 LAPVTVTLS
+533 LSPVTVTLS
-542 KEEYSAVLENLEL
+542 KEEYSAVLDNLDL
-555 LDKAGYHVEDFGGG
+555 LEKAGYHVEDFGGG

-583 NLDEVIM
+583 DLAEVIM
-590 ELAGYLVNN
+590 ELAGYLVTSQK
-599 RRELIPEKLDWIYHS
+599 ELIPEKLDWIYHS
-614 TACRAAIKAGDKTN
+614 TACRAAIKAGDRTS
-628 DYELNLFVE
+628 DYELDKFVE

>member
-1 MPKINILPKH
+1 MPNINILPKH

-21 VERPASIVKEIMENA
+21 VERPSSIVKEIMENA

-46 EIKRGGVTYIRI
+46 EIKRGGITYIRI

-67 ENIQKAFI
+67 DNIRKAFI
-75 SHATSKISTE
+75 SHATSKISTA
-85 DDLNAISTLGF
+85 DDLNAICTLGF

-112 MTRGESENVG
+112 MTRGEGEEVG

-130 EETVLDDAGCPKGTT
+130 EETLLDDAGCPKGTT

-178 IALSHPEVSVRFVRD
+178 IALSHPEVSIRFIRD

-203 GKLESAIYK
+203 GKLENAIYK
-212 VLGKDFASTLI
+212 TLGKDFSSTLI
-223 PCSYEL
+223 PCDYEL
-229 DGVKVTG
+229 EGVRVSG

-281 FPACVLKIQI
+281 FPACVLNIHI
-291 APGAVDVNVHPAKTE
+291 APGAVDVNVHPSKTE
-306 VRFANEKIIF
+306 VRFANEKLIF

-327 QQGDTRVQASLQQKV
+327 QQGDTRVQANFKQKV
-342 NRQFMPQPTEG
+342 GRQFMPKPNEG
-353 KQIKIYEHQLE
+353 RQIKIYEQQLE
-364 TIKKEE
+364 QVKKESLPKE
-370 APRQDFWSRTSAQ
+370 DFWGKTTSEE
-383 NFNREVENAKN
+383 FVKLSEPKKTEKIT
-394 AALVFNDSAS
+394 FNDSSEFS
-404 LQPEKDEHPNLI
+404 LKKDEEPDLI
-416 PHIEPARP
+416 PVFKPVEEAKPPVIETVEEAVPEAKAEQP
-424 NTEKSAS
+424 AS
-431 ETNEQKKFIQTFE
+431 EVEEVKPE
-444 PSCENKTDEPLV
+444 P
-456 QQRPTNEL
+456 
-464 SNLVQEEALKPIA
+464 
-477 EETEIEP
+477 EP

-518 EKFRANREFIETQML
+518 EKLRANNGEIETQML

-542 KEEYSAVLENLEL
+542 KEEYSAVLDNLEL
-555 LDKAGYHVEDFGGG
+555 LDKAGYRVEDFGGG
-569 MVIVNECPTAVADA
+569 MVIVSECPTAVADA
-583 NLDEVIM
+583 DLAEVVM

-614 TACRAAIKAGDKTN
+614 TACRAAIKAGDKTSE
-628 DYELNLFVE
+628 YELEKFVE
-637 KLLNNPD
+637 KLLNDPD

-650 GRPVLIEMSRYEIE
+650 GRPVLIEMSKYEIE

>member
-1 MPKINILPKH
+1 MPNINVLPKH

-21 VERPASIVKEIMENA
+21 VERPSSIVKEIMENA

-46 EIKRGGVTYIRI
+46 EIKRGGITYIRI

-67 ENIQKAFI
+67 DNIRKAFI
-75 SHATSKISTE
+75 SHATSKISTA
-85 DDLNAISTLGF
+85 DDLNAICTLGF

-112 MTRGESENVG
+112 MTRGEGEEVG

-130 EETVLDDAGCPKGTT
+130 EETLLDDAGCPKGTT

-178 IALSHPEVSVRFVRD
+178 IALSHPEVSIRFIRD

-203 GKLESAIYK
+203 GKLENAIYK
-212 VLGKDFASTLI
+212 TLGKDFASTLI
-223 PCSYEL
+223 PCDYEL
-229 DGVKVTG
+229 EGVRVSG

-281 FPACVLKIQI
+281 FPACVLNIHI
-291 APGAVDVNVHPAKTE
+291 APGAVDVNVHPSKTE
-306 VRFANEKIIF
+306 VRFANEKLIF

-327 QQGDTRVQASLQQKV
+327 QQGDTRVQANFKQKIG
-342 NRQFMPQPTEG
+342 RQFMPKPNEG
-353 KQIKIYEHQLE
+353 RQIKIYEQQLE
-364 TIKKEE
+364 QVKKESLPKE
-370 APRQDFWSRTSAQ
+370 DFWGKTTSEE
-383 NFNREVENAKN
+383 FVKLSEPKKTEKIT
-394 AALVFNDSAS
+394 FNDSSEFS
-404 LQPEKDEHPNLI
+404 LKKDEEPDLI
-416 PHIEPARP
+416 PVFKPVEEAKPPVIETVEEAVPEAKAEQP
-424 NTEKSAS
+424 AS
-431 ETNEQKKFIQTFE
+431 EVEEVKPE
-444 PSCENKTDEPLV
+444 P
-456 QQRPTNEL
+456 
-464 SNLVQEEALKPIA
+464 
-477 EETEIEP
+477 EP

-518 EKFRANREFIETQML
+518 EKLRANNGEIETQML

-542 KEEYSAVLENLEL
+542 KEEYSAVLDNLEL
-555 LDKAGYHVEDFGGG
+555 LDKAGYRVEDFGGG
-569 MVIVNECPTAVADA
+569 MVIVSECPTAVADA
-583 NLDEVIM
+583 DLAEVVM

-614 TACRAAIKAGDKTN
+614 TACRAAIKAGDKTSE
-628 DYELNLFVE
+628 YELEKFVE
-637 KLLNNPD
+637 KLLNDPD

-650 GRPVLIEMSRYEIE
+650 GRPVLIEMSKYEIE

>member
-1 MPKINILPKH
+1 MPQINILPKH

-46 EIKRGGVTYIRI
+46 EIKRGGITYIRI

-67 ENIQKAFI
+67 ENIRKAFI
-75 SHATSKISTE
+75 SHATSKISTA
-85 DDLNAISTLGF
+85 DDLNAICTLGF

-112 MTRGESENVG
+112 MTRTEQEPVG

-130 EETVLDDAGCPKGTT
+130 EETVIDDAGCPKGTT
-145 LIVRDLFYNTP
+145 LVVRDLFYNTP

-168 GNAVAAVVDR
+168 GNAVASVVDR
-178 IALSHPEVSVRFVRD
+178 IALSHPEVSVRFIRD

-203 GKLESAIYK
+203 GKLDSAIYK
-212 VLGKDFASTLI
+212 VLGRDFASTLI
-223 PCSYEL
+223 PCDYEL
-229 DGVKVTG
+229 EGVRVSG
-236 FISKPFNARPNR
+236 YISKPFNARPNR

-270 EAYKNSIMVGK
+270 EAYKNSVMVGK

-306 VRFANEKIIF
+306 VRFANEKMIF

-327 QQGDTRVQASLQQKV
+327 QQGDTRVQASFSRKV
-342 NRQFMPQPTEG
+342 ARQFMPPPTEG
-353 KQIKIYEHQLE
+353 KQIKIYEQQLE
-364 TIKKEE
+364 QIKKE
-370 APRQDFWSRTSAQ
+370 AQPNQDFWTNTTSAE
-383 NFNREVENAKN
+383 FKKEAEKPKPI
-394 AALVFNDSAS
+394 VFNDNSKFEI
-404 LQPEKDEHPNLI
+404 EKNDEPDLI
-416 PHIEPARP
+416 PCFKPTVQEPDPVAQTKPEPA
-424 NTEKSAS
+424 EIK
-431 ETNEQKKFIQTFE
+431 
-444 PSCENKTDEPLV
+444 PS
-456 QQRPTNEL
+456 
-464 SNLVQEEALKPIA
+464 I
-477 EETEIEP
+477 ETEPVRPEVEP
-484 YRVIGEAFKTYI
+484 YRVIGEAFRTYI

-518 EKFRANREFIETQML
+518 EKFKANRDGIETQML

-542 KEEYSAVLENLEL
+542 KEEYSAVLDNLDL
-555 LDKAGYHVEDFGGG
+555 LEKAGYHVEDFGGG

-583 NLDEVIM
+583 DLAEVIM
-590 ELAGYLVNN
+590 ELAGYLVTSQK
-599 RRELIPEKLDWIYHS
+599 ELIPEKLDWIYHS
-614 TACRAAIKAGDKTN
+614 TACRAAIKAGDRTS
-628 DYELNLFVE
+628 DYELDKFVE

>member
-1 MPKINILPKH
+1 MPNINILPKH

-21 VERPASIVKEIMENA
+21 VERPSSIVKEIMENA

-46 EIKRGGVTYIRI
+46 EIKRGGITYIRI

-67 ENIQKAFI
+67 DNIRKAFI
-75 SHATSKISTE
+75 SHATSKISTA
-85 DDLNAISTLGF
+85 DDLNAICTLGF

-112 MTRGESENVG
+112 MTRGEGEEVG

-130 EETVLDDAGCPKGTT
+130 EETLLDDAGCPKGTT

-178 IALSHPEVSVRFVRD
+178 IALSHPEVSVRFIRD

-203 GKLESAIYK
+203 GKLENAIYK
-212 VLGKDFASTLI
+212 TLGKDFASTLI
-223 PCSYEL
+223 PCDYEL
-229 DGVKVTG
+229 EGVRVSG

-281 FPACVLKIQI
+281 FPACVLNIHI
-291 APGAVDVNVHPAKTE
+291 APGAVDVNVHPSKTE
-306 VRFANEKIIF
+306 VRFANEKLIF

-327 QQGDTRVQASLQQKV
+327 QQGDTRVQANFKQKV
-342 NRQFMPQPTEG
+342 GRQFMPKPNEG
-353 KQIKIYEHQLE
+353 RQIKIYEQQLE
-364 TIKKEE
+364 QVKKESLPKE
-370 APRQDFWSRTSAQ
+370 DFWGKTTSEE
-383 NFNREVENAKN
+383 FVKLSEPKKTEKIT
-394 AALVFNDSAS
+394 FNDSSEFS
-404 LQPEKDEHPNLI
+404 LKKDEEPDLI
-416 PHIEPARP
+416 PVFKPVEEAKPPVIETVEEAVPEAKAEQP
-424 NTEKSAS
+424 AS
-431 ETNEQKKFIQTFE
+431 EVEEVKPE
-444 PSCENKTDEPLV
+444 P
-456 QQRPTNEL
+456 
-464 SNLVQEEALKPIA
+464 
-477 EETEIEP
+477 EP

-518 EKFRANREFIETQML
+518 EKLRANNGEIETQML

-542 KEEYSAVLENLEL
+542 KEEYSAVLDNLEL
-555 LDKAGYHVEDFGGG
+555 LDKAGYRVEDFGGG
-569 MVIVNECPTAVADA
+569 MVIVSECPTAVADA
-583 NLDEVIM
+583 DLAEVVM

-614 TACRAAIKAGDKTN
+614 TACRAAIKAGDKTSE
-628 DYELNLFVE
+628 YELEKFVE
-637 KLLNNPD
+637 KLLNDPD

-650 GRPVLIEMSRYEIE
+650 GRPVLIEMSKYEIE

>member
-1 MPKINILPKH
+1 MPNINVLPKH

-21 VERPASIVKEIMENA
+21 VERPSSIVKEIMENA

-46 EIKRGGVTYIRI
+46 EIKRGGITYIRI

-67 ENIQKAFI
+67 DNIRKAFI
-75 SHATSKISTE
+75 SHATSKISTA
-85 DDLNAISTLGF
+85 DDLNAICTLGF

-112 MTRGESENVG
+112 MTRGEGEEVG

-130 EETVLDDAGCPKGTT
+130 EETLLDDAGCPKGTT

-178 IALSHPEVSVRFVRD
+178 IALSHPEVSIRFIRD

-203 GKLESAIYK
+203 GKLENAIYK
-212 VLGKDFASTLI
+212 TLGKDFASTLI
-223 PCSYEL
+223 PCDYEL
-229 DGVKVTG
+229 EGVRVSG

-281 FPACVLKIQI
+281 FPACVLNIHI
-291 APGAVDVNVHPAKTE
+291 APGAVDVNVHPSKTE
-306 VRFANEKIIF
+306 VRFANEKLIF

-327 QQGDTRVQASLQQKV
+327 QQGDTRVQANFKQKV
-342 NRQFMPQPTEG
+342 GRQFMPKPNEG
-353 KQIKIYEHQLE
+353 RQIKIYEQQLE
-364 TIKKEE
+364 QVKKESLPKE
-370 APRQDFWSRTSAQ
+370 DFWGKTTSEE
-383 NFNREVENAKN
+383 FVKLSEPKKTEKIT
-394 AALVFNDSAS
+394 FNDSSEFS
-404 LQPEKDEHPNLI
+404 LKKDEEPDLI
-416 PHIEPARP
+416 PVFKPVEEAKPPVIETVEEAVPEAKAEQP
-424 NTEKSAS
+424 AS
-431 ETNEQKKFIQTFE
+431 EVEEVKPE
-444 PSCENKTDEPLV
+444 P
-456 QQRPTNEL
+456 
-464 SNLVQEEALKPIA
+464 
-477 EETEIEP
+477 EP

-518 EKFRANREFIETQML
+518 EKLRANNGEIETQML

-542 KEEYSAVLENLEL
+542 KEEYSAVLDNLEL
-555 LDKAGYHVEDFGGG
+555 LDKAGYRVEDFGGG
-569 MVIVNECPTAVADA
+569 MVIVSECPMAVADA
-583 NLDEVIM
+583 DLAEVVM

-614 TACRAAIKAGDKTN
+614 TACRAAIKAGDKTSE
-628 DYELNLFVE
+628 YELEKFVE
-637 KLLNNPD
+637 KLLNDPD

-650 GRPVLIEMSRYEIE
+650 GRPVLIEMSKYEIE

>member
-1 MPKINILPKH
+1 MPQINILPKH

-46 EIKRGGVTYIRI
+46 EIKRGGITYIRI

-67 ENIQKAFI
+67 ENIRKAFI
-75 SHATSKISTE
+75 SHATSKISTA
-85 DDLNAISTLGF
+85 DDLNAICTLGF

-112 MTRGESENVG
+112 MTRTEQEPVG

-130 EETVLDDAGCPKGTT
+130 EETVIDDAGCPKGTT
-145 LIVRDLFYNTP
+145 LVVRDLFYNTP

-168 GNAVAAVVDR
+168 GNAVSSVVDR
-178 IALSHPEVSVRFVRD
+178 IALSHPEVSVRFIRD

-203 GKLESAIYK
+203 GKLDSAIYK
-212 VLGKDFASTLI
+212 VLGRDFASTLI
-223 PCSYEL
+223 PCDYEL
-229 DGVKVTG
+229 EGVRVSG
-236 FISKPFNARPNR
+236 YISKPFNARPNR

-270 EAYKNSIMVGK
+270 EAYKNSVMVGK

-306 VRFANEKIIF
+306 VRFANEKMIF

-327 QQGDTRVQASLQQKV
+327 QQGDTRVQASFSRKV
-342 NRQFMPQPTEG
+342 ARQFMPPPTEG
-353 KQIKIYEHQLE
+353 KQIKIYEQQLE
-364 TIKKEE
+364 QIKKE
-370 APRQDFWSRTSAQ
+370 AQPNQDFWTNTTSAE
-383 NFNREVENAKN
+383 FKKEAEKPKPI
-394 AALVFNDSAS
+394 VFNDNSKFEIEKNDEPDLIPCFKPTVQEPDPVAQTKPEPAEIKPS
-404 LQPEKDEHPNLI
+404 IESEPVQPE
-416 PHIEPARP
+416 
-424 NTEKSAS
+424 
-431 ETNEQKKFIQTFE
+431 
-444 PSCENKTDEPLV
+444 V
-456 QQRPTNEL
+456 
-464 SNLVQEEALKPIA
+464 
-477 EETEIEP
+477 EP
-484 YRVIGEAFKTYI
+484 YRVIGEAFRTYI

-518 EKFRANREFIETQML
+518 EKFKANRDGIETQML

-542 KEEYSAVLENLEL
+542 KEEYSAVLDNLDL
-555 LDKAGYHVEDFGGG
+555 LEKAGYYVEDFGGG

-583 NLDEVIM
+583 DIAEVIM
-590 ELAGYLVNN
+590 ELAGYLVTSQK
-599 RRELIPEKLDWIYHS
+599 ELIPEKLDWIYHS
-614 TACRAAIKAGDKTN
+614 TACRAAIKAGDRTS
-628 DYELNLFVE
+628 DYELDKFVE
-637 KLLNNPD
+637 KLLNNPN

>member
-1 MPKINILPKH
+1 MPQINILPKH

-46 EIKRGGVTYIRI
+46 EIKRGGITYIRI

-67 ENIQKAFI
+67 DNIRKAFI
-75 SHATSKISTE
+75 SHATSKISTA
-85 DDLNAISTLGF
+85 DDLNAICTLGF

-112 MTRGESENVG
+112 MTRGENEDIG

-178 IALSHPEVSVRFVRD
+178 IALSHPEVSVRFIRD

-203 GKLESAIYK
+203 GRLDGAIYK

-223 PCSYEL
+223 PCDYEL
-229 DGVKVTG
+229 EGVRVSG
-236 FISKPFNARPNR
+236 YISKPFNARPNR

-270 EAYKNSIMVGK
+270 EAYKNSVMVGK

-306 VRFANEKIIF
+306 VRFANEKMIF

-327 QQGDTRVQASLQQKV
+327 QQGDTRVQATFQQKV
-342 NRQFMPQPTEG
+342 SRQFMPRPAEG
-353 KQIKIYEHQLE
+353 KQIKIYGQQLE
-364 TIKKEE
+364 QIKKEAQPE
-370 APRQDFWSRTSAQ
+370 QDFWTNTTSDE
-383 NFNREVENAKN
+383 FRKTVETPKSEPI
-394 AALVFNDSAS
+394 VFNDNNSNFEIEKNETPDLIPCFKPTARETVPVAQTKPEPVEIKPS
-404 LQPEKDEHPNLI
+404 IESEPVQPIVEEVQPE
-416 PHIEPARP
+416 
-424 NTEKSAS
+424 
-431 ETNEQKKFIQTFE
+431 
-444 PSCENKTDEPLV
+444 V
-456 QQRPTNEL
+456 
-464 SNLVQEEALKPIA
+464 
-477 EETEIEP
+477 EP

-518 EKFRANREFIETQML
+518 EKFKANRDGIETQML

-542 KEEYSAVLENLEL
+542 KEEYSAVLDNLDL
-555 LDKAGYHVEDFGGG
+555 LEKAGYHVEDFGGG

-583 NLDEVIM
+583 DLAEVIM
-590 ELAGYLVNN
+590 ELAGHLVTGQK
-599 RRELIPEKLDWIYHS
+599 ELVPEKLDWIYHS
-614 TACRAAIKAGDKTN
+614 TACRAAIKAGDKTT
-628 DYELNLFVE
+628 DYELNRFVE
-637 KLLNNPD
+637 SLLNNPD

-650 GRPVLIEMSRYEIE
+650 GRPVLVEMSRYEIE

>member
-1 MPKINILPKH
+1 MPQINILPKH

-46 EIKRGGVTYIRI
+46 EIKRGGITYIRI

-67 ENIQKAFI
+67 ENIRKAFI
-75 SHATSKISTE
+75 SHATSKISTA
-85 DDLNAISTLGF
+85 DDLNAICTLGF

-112 MTRGESENVG
+112 MTRTEQEPVG

-130 EETVLDDAGCPKGTT
+130 EETVIDDAGCPKGTT
-145 LIVRDLFYNTP
+145 LVVRDLFYNTP

-168 GNAVAAVVDR
+168 GNAVASVVDR
-178 IALSHPEVSVRFVRD
+178 IALSHPEVSVRFIRD

-203 GKLESAIYK
+203 GKLDSAIYK
-212 VLGKDFASTLI
+212 VLGRDFASTLI
-223 PCSYEL
+223 PCDYEL
-229 DGVKVTG
+229 EGVRVSG
-236 FISKPFNARPNR
+236 YISKPFNARPNR

-270 EAYKNSIMVGK
+270 EAYKNSVMVGK

-306 VRFANEKIIF
+306 VRFANEKMIF

-327 QQGDTRVQASLQQKV
+327 QQGDTRVQASFSRKV
-342 NRQFMPQPTEG
+342 ARQFMPPPTEG
-353 KQIKIYEHQLE
+353 KQIKIYEQQLE
-364 TIKKEE
+364 QIKKE
-370 APRQDFWSRTSAQ
+370 AQPNQDFWTNTTS
-383 NFNREVENAKN
+383 VEFKKVAEKPKPI
-394 AALVFNDSAS
+394 VFNDNSKFEI
-404 LQPEKDEHPNLI
+404 EKNDEPDLI
-416 PHIEPARP
+416 PCFKPTVQEPVP
-424 NTEKSAS
+424 SS
-431 ETNEQKKFIQTFE
+431 ETKTE
-444 PSCENKTDEPLV
+444 PVVTAPIVEPEPV
-456 QQRPTNEL
+456 RPE
-464 SNLVQEEALKPIA
+464 V
-477 EETEIEP
+477 EP
-484 YRVIGEAFKTYI
+484 YRVIGEAFRTYI

-518 EKFRANREFIETQML
+518 EKFKANRDGIETQML
-533 LAPVTVTLS
+533 LSPVTVTLS
-542 KEEYSAVLENLEL
+542 KEEYSAVLDNLDL
-555 LDKAGYHVEDFGGG
+555 LEKAGYYVEDFGGG

-583 NLDEVIM
+583 DIAEVIM
-590 ELAGYLVNN
+590 ELAGYLVTSQK
-599 RRELIPEKLDWIYHS
+599 ELIPEKLDWIYHS
-614 TACRAAIKAGDKTN
+614 TACRAAIKAGDRTS
-628 DYELNLFVE
+628 DYELDKFVE

>member
-1 MPKINILPKH
+1 MPNINILPKH

-21 VERPASIVKEIMENA
+21 VERPASIVKEILENA
-36 IDAGADKITL
+36 IDAGANKVTL
-46 EIKRGGVTYIRI
+46 EIKRGGITYIRI

-67 ENIQKAFI
+67 ENIRKAFI
-75 SHATSKISTE
+75 SHATSKIANE
-85 DDLNAISTLGF
+85 EDLNAISTLGF

-112 MTRGESENVG
+112 MTRGENENIG

-145 LIVRDLFYNTP
+145 LIVRDIFFNTP

-178 IALSHPEVSVRFVRD
+178 IALSHPEVSIRFIREG
-193 SKDVLFTSGD
+193 KDVLFTSGD
-203 GKLESAIYK
+203 GKLDGAIYA

-223 PCSYEL
+223 PCEYEL
-229 DGVKVTG
+229 EGVRVSG

-316 NAVYYC
+316 NAIYYC

-327 QQGDTRVQASLQQKV
+327 QTGDTRVQANFSQKV
-342 NRQFMPQPTEG
+342 SRQFMPQPDEG
-353 KQIKIYEHQLE
+353 RQIKIDEQPE
-364 TIKKEE
+364 VTAVKAQPK
-370 APRQDFWSRTSAQ
+370 QDFWSRTSSEQFKSEAQ
-383 NFNREVENAKN
+383 AVPTEPTKPTGQV
-394 AALVFNDSAS
+394 VFNDSSRFTPERNDEPDLISDFVQRSHMVRTEIVKPEPTEVAN
-404 LQPEKDEHPNLI
+404 QPEAE
-416 PHIEPARP
+416 A
-424 NTEKSAS
+424 TE
-431 ETNEQKKFIQTFE
+431 
-444 PSCENKTDEPLV
+444 
-456 QQRPTNEL
+456 
-464 SNLVQEEALKPIA
+464 PIA
-477 EETEIEP
+477 EEPPKPITAESEP

-496 LVEQG
+496 IVEQG

-518 EKFRANREFIETQML
+518 EKFKASRDGIESQL
-533 LAPVTVTLS
+533 LLSPVTVTLS
-542 KEEYSAVLENLEL
+542 KEEYSATLENLDL
-555 LDKAGYHVEDFGGG
+555 LEKAGYHVEDFGGG
-569 MVIVNECPTAVADA
+569 MVIVSECPTAVADA
-583 NLDEVIM
+583 DIAEVIM

-599 RRELIPEKLDWIYHS
+599 KRELIPEKLDWIYHS
-614 TACRAAIKAGDKTN
+614 TACRAAIKAGNKTTE
-628 DYELNLFVE
+628 YELNRFVDE
-637 KLLNNPD
+637 LLANPD

>member
-1 MPKINILPKH
+1 MPQINILPKH

-46 EIKRGGVTYIRI
+46 EIKRGGITYIRI

-67 ENIQKAFI
+67 ENIRKAFI
-75 SHATSKISTE
+75 SHATSKISTA
-85 DDLNAISTLGF
+85 DDLNAICTLGF

-112 MTRGESENVG
+112 MTRTEQESVG

-130 EETVLDDAGCPKGTT
+130 EETVIDDAGCPKGTT
-145 LIVRDLFYNTP
+145 LVVRDLFYNTP

-168 GNAVAAVVDR
+168 GNAVASVVDR
-178 IALSHPEVSVRFVRD
+178 IALSHPEVSVRFIRD

-203 GKLESAIYK
+203 GKLDSAIYK
-212 VLGKDFASTLI
+212 VLGRDFASTLI
-223 PCSYEL
+223 PCDYEL
-229 DGVKVTG
+229 EGVRVSG
-236 FISKPFNARPNR
+236 YISKPFNARPNR

-270 EAYKNSIMVGK
+270 EAYKNSVMVGK

-306 VRFANEKIIF
+306 VRFANEKMIF

-327 QQGDTRVQASLQQKV
+327 QQGDTRVQASFSRKV
-342 NRQFMPQPTEG
+342 ARQFMPPPTEG
-353 KQIKIYEHQLE
+353 KQIKIYEQQLE
-364 TIKKEE
+364 QIKKE
-370 APRQDFWSRTSAQ
+370 AQPNKDFWTNTTSAE
-383 NFNREVENAKN
+383 FKKEAEKPKPI
-394 AALVFNDSAS
+394 VFNDNSKFEI
-404 LQPEKDEHPNLI
+404 EKNDEPDLI
-416 PHIEPARP
+416 PCFKPTVQEPVP
-424 NTEKSAS
+424 SS
-431 ETNEQKKFIQTFE
+431 ETKTE
-444 PSCENKTDEPLV
+444 PVVTAPIVEPEPV
-456 QQRPTNEL
+456 RPE
-464 SNLVQEEALKPIA
+464 V
-477 EETEIEP
+477 EP
-484 YRVIGEAFKTYI
+484 YRVIGEAFRTYI

-518 EKFRANREFIETQML
+518 EKFKANRDGIETQML
-533 LAPVTVTLS
+533 LSPVTVTLS
-542 KEEYSAVLENLEL
+542 KEEYSAVLDNLDL
-555 LDKAGYHVEDFGGG
+555 LEKAGYHVEDFGGG

-583 NLDEVIM
+583 DLAEVIM
-590 ELAGYLVNN
+590 ELAGYLVTSQK
-599 RRELIPEKLDWIYHS
+599 ELIPEKLDWIYHS
-614 TACRAAIKAGDKTN
+614 TACRAAIKAGDRTS
-628 DYELNLFVE
+628 DYELDKFVE

>member
-1 MPKINILPKH
+1 MPNINILPKH

-21 VERPASIVKEIMENA
+21 VERPSSIVKEIMENA

-46 EIKRGGVTYIRI
+46 EIKRGGITYIRI

-67 ENIQKAFI
+67 DNIRKAFI
-75 SHATSKISTE
+75 SHATSKISTA
-85 DDLNAISTLGF
+85 DDLNAICTLGF

-112 MTRGESENVG
+112 MTRGEGEEVG

-130 EETVLDDAGCPKGTT
+130 EETLIDDAGCPKGTT

-178 IALSHPEVSVRFVRD
+178 IALSHPEVSVRFIRD

-203 GKLESAIYK
+203 GKLENAIYK
-212 VLGKDFASTLI
+212 TLGKDFAATLI
-223 PCSYEL
+223 PCDYEL
-229 DGVKVTG
+229 EGVRVSG

-281 FPACVLKIQI
+281 FPACVLKIHI
-291 APGAVDVNVHPAKTE
+291 APGAVDVNVHPSKTE
-306 VRFANEKIIF
+306 VRFANEKLIF

-327 QQGDTRVQASLQQKV
+327 QQGDTRVQANFKQKV
-342 NRQFMPQPTEG
+342 SRQFMPKPNEG
-353 KQIKIYEHQLE
+353 RQIKIYEQQLE
-364 TIKKEE
+364 QVKKESQPKE
-370 APRQDFWSRTSAQ
+370 DFWSKTTSEEFVKLTEPKKA
-383 NFNREVENAKN
+383 EKIT
-394 AALVFNDSAS
+394 FNDSSEFS
-404 LQPEKDEHPNLI
+404 LKKDEEPDLI
-416 PHIEPARP
+416 PVFKPVEEVRPPVIETVEENVP
-424 NTEKSAS
+424 EVK
-431 ETNEQKKFIQTFE
+431 EEQ
-444 PSCENKTDEPLV
+444 PV
-456 QQRPTNEL
+456 
-464 SNLVQEEALKPIA
+464 
-477 EETEIEP
+477 TEIEEVKPEPEP

-518 EKFRANREFIETQML
+518 EKLRANGGDIETQML

-542 KEEYSAVLENLEL
+542 KEEYSAVLDNLDL
-555 LDKAGYHVEDFGGG
+555 LDKAGYRVEDFGGG
-569 MVIVNECPTAVADA
+569 MVIVSECPTAVADA
-583 NLDEVIM
+583 DLAEVVM

-599 RRELIPEKLDWIYHS
+599 RRELVPEKLDWIYHS
-614 TACRAAIKAGDKTN
+614 TACRAAIKAGDKTSE
-628 DYELNLFVE
+628 YELEKFVE
-637 KLLNNPD
+637 KLLNDPD

-650 GRPVLIEMSRYEIE
+650 GRPVLIEMSKYEIE

>member
-1 MPKINILPKH
+1 MPQINILPKH

-46 EIKRGGVTYIRI
+46 EIKRGGITYIRI

-67 ENIQKAFI
+67 ENIRKAFI
-75 SHATSKISTE
+75 SHATSKISTA
-85 DDLNAISTLGF
+85 DDLNAICTLGF

-112 MTRGESENVG
+112 MTRTEQESVG

-130 EETVLDDAGCPKGTT
+130 EETVIDDAGCPKGTT
-145 LIVRDLFYNTP
+145 LVVRDLFYNTP

-178 IALSHPEVSVRFVRD
+178 IALSHPEVSVRFIRD

-203 GKLESAIYK
+203 GKLDSAIYK
-212 VLGKDFASTLI
+212 VLGRDFASTLI
-223 PCSYEL
+223 PCDYEL
-229 DGVKVTG
+229 EGVRVSG
-236 FISKPFNARPNR
+236 YISKPFNARPNR

-270 EAYKNSIMVGK
+270 EAYKNSVMVGK

-306 VRFANEKIIF
+306 VRFANEKMIF

-327 QQGDTRVQASLQQKV
+327 QQGDTRVQASFSRKV
-342 NRQFMPQPTEG
+342 ARQFMPPPTEG
-353 KQIKIYEHQLE
+353 KQIKIYEQQLE
-364 TIKKEE
+364 QIKKE
-370 APRQDFWSRTSAQ
+370 AQPNKDFWTNTTSAE
-383 NFNREVENAKN
+383 FKKEAEKPKPI
-394 AALVFNDSAS
+394 VFNDNSKFEI
-404 LQPEKDEHPNLI
+404 EKNDEPDLI
-416 PHIEPARP
+416 PCFKPTAQEPVP
-424 NTEKSAS
+424 AS
-431 ETNEQKKFIQTFE
+431 ETKTE
-444 PSCENKTDEPLV
+444 PVVTAPIVEPEPV
-456 QQRPTNEL
+456 RPE
-464 SNLVQEEALKPIA
+464 V
-477 EETEIEP
+477 EP
-484 YRVIGEAFKTYI
+484 YRVIGEAFRTYI

-518 EKFRANREFIETQML
+518 EKFKANRDGIETQML
-533 LAPVTVTLS
+533 LSPVTVTLS
-542 KEEYSAVLENLEL
+542 KEEYSAVLDNLDL
-555 LDKAGYHVEDFGGG
+555 LEKAGYHVEDFGGG

-583 NLDEVIM
+583 DLAEVIM
-590 ELAGYLVNN
+590 ELAGYLVTSQK
-599 RRELIPEKLDWIYHS
+599 ELIPEKLDWIYHS
-614 TACRAAIKAGDKTN
+614 TACRAAIKAGDRTS
-628 DYELNLFVE
+628 DYELDKFVE

>member
-46 EIKRGGVTYIRI
+46 EIKRGGITYIRI

-67 ENIQKAFI
+67 DNIRKAFI
-75 SHATSKISTE
+75 SHATSKIATE
-85 DDLNAISTLGF
+85 EDLNAIYTLGF

-112 MTRGESENVG
+112 MTRAENENIG

-130 EETVLDDAGCPKGTT
+130 EETVLDDAGCPQGTT
-145 LIVRDLFYNTP
+145 LIVRDIFYNTP

-178 IALSHPEVSVRFVRD
+178 IALSHPEVSIRFIREG
-193 SKDVLFTSGD
+193 KDVLFTSGD
-203 GKLESAIYK
+203 GKLESAIYA

-223 PCSYEL
+223 PCNYEL
-229 DGVKVTG
+229 EGVKVNG

-281 FPACVLKIQI
+281 FPACVLKIQLE
-291 APGAVDVNVHPAKTE
+291 PGAVDVNVHPAKTE

-316 NAVYYC
+316 NAVYYS

-327 QQGDTRVQASLQQKV
+327 QQGDTRVQANLKQRAE
-342 NRQFMPQPTEG
+342 RQLMPQPNEG
-353 KQIKIYEHQLE
+353 KQIKIYEQQLE
-364 TIKKEE
+364 KIQKEA
-370 APRQDFWSRTSAQ
+370 APKQDFWSRTSSEQ
-383 NFNREVENAKN
+383 FKKEVEKPQTDT
-394 AALVFNDSAS
+394 LIFNDSSKFEIEKNEEPDLLSDFSQRIQPTQTQITQAAS
-404 LQPEKDEHPNLI
+404 NNEKAETDEAATAT
-416 PHIEPARP
+416 E
-424 NTEKSAS
+424 NTEP
-431 ETNEQKKFIQTFE
+431 IV
-444 PSCENKTDEPLV
+444 CE
-456 QQRPTNEL
+456 R
-464 SNLVQEEALKPIA
+464 EA
-477 EETEIEP
+477 EP

-496 LVEQG
+496 IVEQG

-518 EKFRANREFIETQML
+518 EQFKASDDGIESQML
-533 LAPVTVTLS
+533 LSPVTVTLS
-542 KEEYSAVLENLEL
+542 KEEYSATLENLDL
-555 LDKAGYHVEDFGGG
+555 LEKAGYHLEDFGGG
-569 MVIVNECPTAVADA
+569 VVIVSECPTAVADA
-583 NLDEVIM
+583 DIAEVIM

-599 RRELIPEKLDWIYHS
+599 RRELVPEKLDWIYHS
-614 TACRAAIKAGDKTN
+614 TACRAAIKAGNRTSE
-628 DYELNLFVE
+628 YELNKFVE
-637 KLLNNPD
+637 KLLANPD

>member
-1 MPKINILPKH
+1 MPQINILPKH

-46 EIKRGGVTYIRI
+46 EIKRGGITYIRI

-67 ENIQKAFI
+67 DNIRKAFI
-75 SHATSKISTE
+75 SHATSKISTA
-85 DDLNAISTLGF
+85 DDLNAICTLGF

-112 MTRGESENVG
+112 MTRGENEDVG

-178 IALSHPEVSVRFVRD
+178 IALSHPEVSVRFIRD
-193 SKDVLFTSGD
+193 SKDVLFTPGD
-203 GKLESAIYK
+203 GRLDGAIYK

-223 PCSYEL
+223 PCDYEL
-229 DGVKVTG
+229 EGVRVSG
-236 FISKPFNARPNR
+236 YISKPFNARPNR

-270 EAYKNSIMVGK
+270 EAYKNSVMVGK

-306 VRFANEKIIF
+306 VRFANEKMIF

-327 QQGDTRVQASLQQKV
+327 QQGDTRVQATFQQKV
-342 NRQFMPQPTEG
+342 SRQFMPRPAEG
-353 KQIKIYEHQLE
+353 KQIKIYGQQLE
-364 TIKKEE
+364 QIKKEARPE
-370 APRQDFWSRTSAQ
+370 QDFWTNTTSDE
-383 NFNREVENAKN
+383 FRKTVETPKSEPI
-394 AALVFNDSAS
+394 VFNDNNSKFEIEKNETPDLISGFKPTAREAAPIEQTKPEPVEIKPS
-404 LQPEKDEHPNLI
+404 IESEPVQPIVEEVQPE
-416 PHIEPARP
+416 
-424 NTEKSAS
+424 
-431 ETNEQKKFIQTFE
+431 
-444 PSCENKTDEPLV
+444 V
-456 QQRPTNEL
+456 
-464 SNLVQEEALKPIA
+464 
-477 EETEIEP
+477 EP

-518 EKFRANREFIETQML
+518 EKFKANRDGIETQML

-542 KEEYSAVLENLEL
+542 KEEYSAVLDNLDL
-555 LDKAGYHVEDFGGG
+555 LEKAGYHVEDFGGG

-583 NLDEVIM
+583 DLAEVIM
-590 ELAGYLVNN
+590 ELAGHLVTGQK
-599 RRELIPEKLDWIYHS
+599 ELVPEKLDWIYHS
-614 TACRAAIKAGDKTN
+614 TACRAAIKAGDRTT
-628 DYELNLFVE
+628 DYELNRFVE
-637 KLLNNPD
+637 SLLNNPD

-650 GRPVLIEMSRYEIE
+650 GRPVLVEMSRYEIE

>member
-1 MPKINILPKH
+1 MPNINVLPKH

-21 VERPASIVKEIMENA
+21 VERPSSIVKEIMENA

-46 EIKRGGVTYIRI
+46 EIKRGGITYIRI

-67 ENIQKAFI
+67 DNIRKAFI
-75 SHATSKISTE
+75 SHATSKISTA
-85 DDLNAISTLGF
+85 DDLNAICTLGF

-112 MTRGESENVG
+112 MTRGEGEEVG

-130 EETVLDDAGCPKGTT
+130 EETLIDDAGCPKGTT

-178 IALSHPEVSVRFVRD
+178 IALSHPEVSVRFIRD

-203 GKLESAIYK
+203 GKLENAIYK
-212 VLGKDFASTLI
+212 TLGKDFASTLI
-223 PCSYEL
+223 PCDYEL
-229 DGVKVTG
+229 EGVRVSG

-281 FPACVLKIQI
+281 FPACVLKIHI
-291 APGAVDVNVHPAKTE
+291 APGAVDVNVHPSKTE
-306 VRFANEKIIF
+306 VRFANEKLIF

-327 QQGDTRVQASLQQKV
+327 QQGDTRVQANFKQKV
-342 NRQFMPQPTEG
+342 SRQFMPKPNEG
-353 KQIKIYEHQLE
+353 RQIKIYEQQLE
-364 TIKKEE
+364 QVKKESRPKE
-370 APRQDFWSRTSAQ
+370 DFWSKTTSEE
-383 NFNREVENAKN
+383 FVKLTEPKKTEKIT
-394 AALVFNDSAS
+394 FNDSSEFS
-404 LQPEKDEHPNLI
+404 LKKDEEPDLI
-416 PHIEPARP
+416 PVFKPVEEAKPPVIETVEEAVPEAKAEQP
-424 NTEKSAS
+424 AS
-431 ETNEQKKFIQTFE
+431 EVEEVKPE
-444 PSCENKTDEPLV
+444 P
-456 QQRPTNEL
+456 
-464 SNLVQEEALKPIA
+464 
-477 EETEIEP
+477 EP

-501 KKLLII
+501 KKLLLI

-518 EKFRANREFIETQML
+518 EKLRANGGDIETQML

-542 KEEYSAVLENLEL
+542 KEEYSAVLDNLEL
-555 LDKAGYHVEDFGGG
+555 LDKAGYRVEDFGGG
-569 MVIVNECPTAVADA
+569 MVIVSECPTAVADA
-583 NLDEVIM
+583 DLAEVVM

-599 RRELIPEKLDWIYHS
+599 RRELIPEKLDWI
-614 TACRAAIKAGDKTN
+614 C
-628 DYELNLFVE
+628 
-637 KLLNNPD
+637 LLYTSPSPRD
-644 IRYCPH
+644 R
-650 GRPVLIEMSRYEIE
+650 G
-664 KNFGRV
+664 

>member
-1 MPKINILPKH
+1 MPQINILPKH

-46 EIKRGGVTYIRI
+46 EIKRGGITYIRI

-67 ENIQKAFI
+67 DNIRKAFI
-75 SHATSKISTE
+75 SHATSKISTA
-85 DDLNAISTLGF
+85 DDLNAICTLGF

-112 MTRGESENVG
+112 MTRTEQEPVG

-130 EETVLDDAGCPKGTT
+130 EETVIDDAGCPKGMT
-145 LIVRDLFYNTP
+145 LVVRDLFYNTP

-168 GNAVAAVVDR
+168 GNAVASVVDR
-178 IALSHPEVSVRFVRD
+178 IALSHPEVSVRFIRD

-203 GKLESAIYK
+203 GKLDSAIYK
-212 VLGKDFASTLI
+212 VLGRDFASTLI
-223 PCSYEL
+223 PCDYEL
-229 DGVKVTG
+229 EGVRVSG
-236 FISKPFNARPNR
+236 YISKPFNARPNR

-270 EAYKNSIMVGK
+270 EAYKNSVMVGK

-306 VRFANEKIIF
+306 VRFANEKMIF

-327 QQGDTRVQASLQQKV
+327 QQGDTRVQASFSRKV
-342 NRQFMPQPTEG
+342 ARQFMPPPTEG
-353 KQIKIYEHQLE
+353 KQIKIYEQQLE
-364 TIKKEE
+364 QIKKE
-370 APRQDFWSRTSAQ
+370 AQPNQDFWTNTTSAE
-383 NFNREVENAKN
+383 FKKEAEKPKPI
-394 AALVFNDSAS
+394 VFNDNSKFEIEKNDEPDLIPCFKPTVQEPDPTSETKTEPVVTAPIVES
-404 LQPEKDEHPNLI
+404 EPVQPE
-416 PHIEPARP
+416 
-424 NTEKSAS
+424 
-431 ETNEQKKFIQTFE
+431 
-444 PSCENKTDEPLV
+444 V
-456 QQRPTNEL
+456 
-464 SNLVQEEALKPIA
+464 
-477 EETEIEP
+477 EP
-484 YRVIGEAFKTYI
+484 YRVIGEAFRTYI

-518 EKFRANREFIETQML
+518 EKFKANRDGIETQML

-542 KEEYSAVLENLEL
+542 KEEYSAVLDNLDL
-555 LDKAGYHVEDFGGG
+555 LEKAGYYVEDFGGG

-583 NLDEVIM
+583 DIAEVIM
-590 ELAGYLVNN
+590 ELAGYLVTSQK
-599 RRELIPEKLDWIYHS
+599 ELIPEKLDWIYHS
-614 TACRAAIKAGDKTN
+614 TACRAAIKAGDRTS
-628 DYELNLFVE
+628 DYELDKFVE

>member
-1 MPKINILPKH
+1 MPQINILPKH

-46 EIKRGGVTYIRI
+46 EIKRGGITYIRI

-67 ENIQKAFI
+67 ENIRKAFI
-75 SHATSKISTE
+75 SHATSKISTA
-85 DDLNAISTLGF
+85 DDLNAICTLGF

-112 MTRGESENVG
+112 MTRTEQEPVG

-130 EETVLDDAGCPKGTT
+130 EETVIDDAGCPKGTT
-145 LIVRDLFYNTP
+145 LVVRDLFYNTP

-168 GNAVAAVVDR
+168 GNAVASVVDR
-178 IALSHPEVSVRFVRD
+178 IALSHPEVSVRFIRD

-203 GKLESAIYK
+203 GKLDSAIYK
-212 VLGKDFASTLI
+212 VLGRDFASTLI
-223 PCSYEL
+223 PCDYEL
-229 DGVKVTG
+229 EGVRVSG
-236 FISKPFNARPNR
+236 YISKPFNARPNR

-270 EAYKNSIMVGK
+270 EAYKNSVMVGK

-306 VRFANEKIIF
+306 VRFANEKMIF

-327 QQGDTRVQASLQQKV
+327 QQGDTRVQASFSRKV
-342 NRQFMPQPTEG
+342 ARQFMPPPTEG
-353 KQIKIYEHQLE
+353 KQIKIYEQQLE
-364 TIKKEE
+364 QIKKE
-370 APRQDFWSRTSAQ
+370 AQPNQDFWTNTTSAE
-383 NFNREVENAKN
+383 FKKEVEKPKPI
-394 AALVFNDSAS
+394 VFNDNSKFEI
-404 LQPEKDEHPNLI
+404 EKNDEPDLI
-416 PHIEPARP
+416 PCFKPTVQEPDPVAQTKPEPA
-424 NTEKSAS
+424 EIK
-431 ETNEQKKFIQTFE
+431 
-444 PSCENKTDEPLV
+444 PS
-456 QQRPTNEL
+456 
-464 SNLVQEEALKPIA
+464 I
-477 EETEIEP
+477 ETEPVRPEVEP
-484 YRVIGEAFKTYI
+484 YRVIGEAFRTYI

-518 EKFRANREFIETQML
+518 EKFKANRDGVETQML
-533 LAPVTVTLS
+533 LSPVTVTLS
-542 KEEYSAVLENLEL
+542 KEEYSAVLDNLDL
-555 LDKAGYHVEDFGGG
+555 LEKAGYHVEDFGGG

-583 NLDEVIM
+583 DLAEVIM
-590 ELAGYLVNN
+590 ELAGYLVTSQK
-599 RRELIPEKLDWIYHS
+599 ELIPEKLDWIYHS
-614 TACRAAIKAGDKTN
+614 TACRAAIKAGDRTS
-628 DYELNLFVE
+628 DYELDKFVE